1 MGHGAATAGLERQAG
16 LGAIERLDLALLVDG
31 DHDCVRGW
39 VHVET
44 DDVLDLGG
52 ECRVIGSLEG
62 AYAMGLQAKRV
73 PDPLHGAE
81 ADADGFGDHAA
92 GPMRGRLG
100 RLAAWQREHLGDGGG
115 CKWGPTRFARL
126 VSQKAVDAFLGKALL
141 PTPHRGVALA
151 VAAVAREKNKVY
163 INSGAGTV
171 GSAHVGL

>member
-1 MGHGAATAGLERQAG
+1 MQRAPR
-16 LGAIERLDLALLVDG
+16 ILV
-31 DHDCVRGW
+31 
-39 VHVET
+39 
-44 DDVLDLGG
+44 DLGG

-62 AYAMGLQAKRV
+62 AYAMGLQAMRV

-126 VSQKAVDAFLGKALL
+126 VSHKAVDAFLGRRSASMARRRARANCRTSGQQDRRTAALEL
-141 PTPHRGVALA
+141 
-151 VAAVAREKNKVY
+151 
-163 INSGAGTV
+163 GAMAEPG
-171 GSAHVGL
+171 